1 MTNRRV
7 FPGML
12 LLAAM
17 PVILLATGFAG
28 PAAAQGIDSVFKDFK
43 RTGKYLLAVNG
54 KPVPAAEIYLN
65 ESIPAY
71 MVITPSLPSPVLL
84 TPGSNMAVE
93 AVPMAKIVRQPDGT
107 VALTADADP
116 KPQGQFKV
124 EGEKVVFASGGRN
137 ASLAP
142 NPPLLGVRNA
152 PALKN
157 HSPEYMVTA
166 RNYKPNGQAL
176 AVLKKQ
182 ATPVKVRVFFGSWCP
197 HCQEHLP
204 FLMRVQDELGASSK
218 IQFEY
223 YGLPPRFT
231 NDPEAKKYNVDGVPL
246 GIVLVNGK
254 EVGRIRGGNWSAPET
269 ALSNIL
275 RGKATASR

>member
-12 LLAAM
+12 LLAVLLTTGLLG
-17 PVILLATGFAG
+17 PV
-28 PAAAQGIDSVFKDFK
+28 AAQGIDSVFKDFK

-54 KPVPAAEIYLN
+54 KPVPSAEIYLN
-65 ESIPAY
+65 ETIPAY

-142 NPPLLGVRNA
+142 NPPLLGIRNA

-157 HSPEYMVTA
+157 HSPEYTVAA
-166 RNYKPNGQAL
+166 RKYKPNGPAL
-176 AVLKKQ
+176 AALKKQ

-204 FLMRVQDELGASSK
+204 FLMRVQDELGANSK

-231 NDPEAKKYNVDGVPL
+231 NDPEAKRYNVDGVPL
-246 GIVLVNGK
+246 GIVFVNGK
-254 EVGRIRGGNWSAPET
+254 EMGRISGGNWSAPET

-275 RGKATASR
+275 TRKATAGK

>member
-12 LLAAM
+12 LLALI
-17 PVILLATGFAG
+17 VVAG
-28 PAAAQGIDSVFKDFK
+28 PAAAQGIDGVFKDFK

-65 ESIPAY
+65 ETIPAY
-71 MVITPSLPSPVLL
+71 MIITPALTTPVLL
-84 TPGSNMAVE
+84 TPGGGMAVE

-124 EGEKVVFASGGRN
+124 EGEKVVFTAGGRS

-142 NPPLLGVRNA
+142 NPPLLGMRNA

-157 HSPEYMVTA
+157 HSPEYVVTA

-176 AVLKKQ
+176 AALKKQ

-197 HCQEHLP
+197 HCREHLP
-204 FLMRVQDELGASSK
+204 FLMRVQDELGANSK

-231 NDPEAKKYNVDGVPL
+231 NDPEAKRYNVDGVPL
-246 GIVLVNGK
+246 GIVFVNGK
-254 EVGRIRGGNWSAPET
+254 EIGRIRGGNWSAPET
-269 ALSNIL
+269 ALNNIL
-275 RGKATASR
+275 SSKTAASR